1 MIHLAKRVISQTIN
15 DKRSVMMIL
24 VAPILILTLV
34 YLLLGDSDY
43 VPTVG
48 IDKDAMPDF
57 FVTAME
63 ELDLNVVGITDIDA
77 KHANNYLKDH
87 QDVDGIVTISQSKGM
102 TITMYEPSTKAAK
115 AVSEIQKAMTSLNP
129 SANVKMSYVYGTQE
143 QSTFNSL
150 GYVFLALFAFFMVFI
165 ISGMAL
171 VRERSGGTLERLLM
185 TPIKRGEVIL
195 GYTVGYGV
203 FAVIQAILIVLYSV
217 YVLQL
222 SSVGN
227 IGWILLTM
235 ILLAVTAVSFG
246 ATISIFS
253 NSELQVVQMIPFTI
267 IPQVFFS
274 GLIPLDL
281 IPYHLGNLCYIMP
294 IYYGA
299 AAIKGVMV
307 YGDGFLQILGYLFGL
322 VMYAILLY
330 LINTQ
335 ALKKF
340 RKL

>member
-1 MIHLAKRVISQTIN
+1 MMNLARRVIRQTLN

-24 VAPILILTLV
+24 IAPLLILTLV
-34 YLLLGDSDY
+34 YFLLGNSSY

-48 IDKDAMPDF
+48 INKNTLPAPL
-57 FVTAME
+57 VTA
-63 ELDLNVVGITDIDA
+63 LKAKDLKIVNVSSTDAQHA
-77 KHANNYLKDH
+77 KRYLKDH
-87 QDVDGIVTISQSKGM
+87 KNVDAVFTVTPNSGT
-102 TITMYEPSTKAAK
+102 TITMYEPSKKGTK

-129 SANVKMSYVYGTQE
+129 TAKVTMTYVYGSQGE
-143 QSTFNSL
+143 STFASL
-150 GYVFLALFAFFMVFI
+150 GYVFLGIFSFFLVFI

-195 GYTVGYGV
+195 GYAIGYGV
-203 FAVIQAILIVLYSV
+203 FAIVQAILIVLYSI
-217 YVLQL
+217 YVLKL
-222 SSVGN
+222 SSLGN
-227 IGWILLTM
+227 IGWV
-235 ILLAVTAVSFG
+235 LLAMVLLAICAVSFG
-246 ATISIFS
+246 AMISVFS
-253 NSELQVVQMIPFTI
+253 TSELQVVQMIPFTL

-294 IYYGA
+294 VYYGV

-307 YGDGFLQILGYLFGL
+307 YGDGVVQIWPYLIGL
-322 VMYAILLY
+322 IAYALVLY
-330 LINTQ
+330 LLNTQ

>member
-1 MIHLAKRVISQTIN
+1 MIHLAKRVILQTIN

-24 VAPILILTLV
+24 VAPLLILTLI
-34 YLLLGDSDY
+34 YFLLGNSDY

-48 IDKDAMPDF
+48 VDKSALSNPL
-57 FVTAME
+57 VTALE
-63 ELDLNVVGITDIDA
+63 EQDLHVRGITKDEDQDA
-77 KHANNYLKDH
+77 TEYLKDH
-87 QDVDGIVTISQSKGM
+87 HDVDAILTLSQSSGM
-102 TITMYEPSTKAAK
+102 NITMYEPSTKGAK
-115 AVSEIQKAMTSLNP
+115 AASEIQAAMASLNP
-129 SANVKMSYVYGTQE
+129 SAKIEMSYVYGTQE
-143 QSTFNSL
+143 QSSFDSL
-150 GYVFLALFAFFMVFI
+150 GYVFLALFSFFLVFI

-195 GYTVGYGV
+195 GYTLGYGV
-203 FAVIQAILIVLYSV
+203 FAIIQAILVVLYAIF
-217 YVLQL
+217 VLQL
-222 SSVGN
+222 SSAGN

-235 ILLAVTAVSFG
+235 VLLAVTAVSFG
-246 ATISIFS
+246 ATISIFAS
-253 NSELQVVQMIPFTI
+253 SELQVVQMIPFTI

-281 IPYHLGNLCYIMP
+281 IPYHLGNLSYIMP

-307 YGDGFLQILGYLFGL
+307 YGDGFFQIWGYLLGL
-322 VMYAILLY
+322 VIYTCLLY
-330 LINTQ
+330 LVNSQ

-340 RKL
+340 RKI

>member
-1 MIHLAKRVISQTIN
+1 MMHLAKRVIRQTIN
-15 DKRSVMMIL
+15 DKRSLMMIL
-24 VAPILILTLV
+24 VAPLLILTLV

-48 IDKDAMPDF
+48 IEKEALPDPLI
-57 FVTAME
+57 TALE
-63 ELDLNVVGITDIDA
+63 E
-77 KHANNYLKDH
+77 
-87 QDVDGIVTISQSKGM
+87 QDVKLKNLTSDEVKEAKSYLNDHENVDAILSFSQDEKM
-102 TITMYEPSTKAAK
+102 EITLYEPSTKGANAA
-115 AVSEIQKAMTSLNP
+115 SEIQEAMTSLNP
-129 SANVKMSYVYGTQE
+129 SAGIEMAYVYGDQD
-143 QSTFNSL
+143 QSTFDSL
-150 GYVFLALFAFFMVFI
+150 GYVFLALFSFFLVFI

-185 TPIKRGEVIL
+185 TPIKRSEVIL
-195 GYTVGYGV
+195 GYTIGYGV
-203 FAVIQAILIVLYSV
+203 FAIVQAILIVLYSI

-222 SSVGN
+222 SSAGN

-235 ILLAVTAVSFG
+235 VLLAGTAVLFG
-246 ATISIFS
+246 ATISVFAS
-253 NSELQVVQMIPFTI
+253 SELQVVQMIPFTI

-281 IPYHLGNLCYIMP
+281 IPYGLGNLSYIMP

-307 YGDGFLQILGYLFGL
+307 YGDGFLEIWPYILGLFIFAFVL
-322 VMYAILLY
+322 F

>member
-1 MIHLAKRVISQTIN
+1 
-15 DKRSVMMIL
+15 MMIL
-24 VAPILILTLV
+24 VAPLLILTLV
-34 YLLLGDSDY
+34 YFLLGNSDY
-43 VPTVG
+43 VPTIG
-48 IDKDAMPDF
+48 IDKNAVPDVL
-57 FVTAME
+57 VTALE
-63 ELDLNVVGITDIDA
+63 EQALNVLGITNNDA
-77 KHANNYLKDH
+77 QHAKDYLKDH
-87 QDVDGIVTISQSKGM
+87 HDVDAILTISQSSGM
-102 TITMYEPSTKAAK
+102 NITMYEPSSKGAKAAR
-115 AVSEIQKAMTSLNP
+115 EIQTAMASLNP
-129 SANVKMSYVYGTQE
+129 SAKLNMSYVYGTQG
-143 QSTFNSL
+143 QSTFDSL
-150 GYVFLALFAFFMVFI
+150 GYVFLALFSFFLVFI

-185 TPIKRGEVIL
+185 TPIKRWEVIL
-195 GYTVGYGV
+195 GYTLGYGV
-203 FAVIQAILIVLYSV
+203 FAVIQAILIVLYSI

-227 IGWILLTM
+227 IGWVLLTM
-235 ILLAVTAVSFG
+235 VLLAVTAVSFG
-246 ATISIFS
+246 ATISIFAS
-253 NSELQVVQMIPFTI
+253 SELQVVQMIPFTI

-281 IPYHLGNLCYIMP
+281 MPYHLGNLAYIMP

-307 YGDGFLQILGYLFGL
+307 YGDSFFQIWAYIIGL
-322 VMYAILLY
+322 IAYALLLY

>member
-1 MIHLAKRVISQTIN
+1 MIYLAKRVIRQTIN

-24 VAPILILTLV
+24 VAPLLILTLV
-34 YLLLGDSDY
+34 YFLLGDSDY

-48 IDKDAMPDF
+48 IDKNTMPDAL
-57 FVTAME
+57 VTALE
-63 ELDLNVVGITDIDA
+63 EQDLNVLSITNNDA
-77 KHANNYLKDH
+77 QHAKNYLKNNH
-87 QDVDGIVTISQSKGM
+87 DVDAILTISQSSGM
-102 TITMYEPSTKAAK
+102 NITMYETSPKGAKAAR
-115 AVSEIQKAMTSLNP
+115 EIQTALAALNP
-129 SANVKMSYVYGTQE
+129 SAKLNMSYVYGTQG
-143 QSTFNSL
+143 QSTFDSL
-150 GYVFLALFAFFMVFI
+150 GYVFLALFSFFLVFI

-185 TPIKRGEVIL
+185 TPIKRWEVIL
-195 GYTVGYGV
+195 GYTLGYGV
-203 FAVIQAILIVLYSV
+203 FAVIQAILIVLYSI

-227 IGWILLTM
+227 IGWVLLTM
-235 ILLAVTAVSFG
+235 VLLAVTAVSFG
-246 ATISIFS
+246 ATISIFAS
-253 NSELQVVQMIPFTI
+253 SELQVVQMIPFTI

-281 IPYHLGNLCYIMP
+281 MPYHLGNLAYIMP

-307 YGDGFLQILGYLFGL
+307 YGDSFFQIWPYIIGL
-322 VMYAILLY
+322 IAYALLLY

>member
-1 MIHLAKRVISQTIN
+1 MINLAKRVIRQTLN

-24 VAPILILTLV
+24 VAPLLILTLV
-34 YLLLGDSDY
+34 YLLLGDSSY
-43 VPTVG
+43 VPTIG
-48 IDKDAMPDF
+48 MDKDTMPAPA
-57 FVTAME
+57 VTALE
-63 ELDLNVVGITDIDA
+63 EQELKVVEISNDDTDDA
-77 KHANNYLKDH
+77 KNYLKDH
-87 QDVDGIVTISQSKGM
+87 QEIDAVINLSKSSGM
-102 TITMYEPSTKAAK
+102 DITLYEPSKKGTI
-115 AVSEIQKAMTSLNP
+115 AVSEIQKAMSTLNP
-129 SANVKMSYVYGTQE
+129 SAKVTMNYVYGKQDE
-143 QSTFNSL
+143 STFDSL
-150 GYVFLALFAFFMVFI
+150 GYVFLALFSFFLVFI

-195 GYTVGYGV
+195 GYTLGYSV
-203 FAVIQAILIVLYSV
+203 FAIVQAILIVFYSI
-217 YVLQL
+217 YILGL
-222 SSVGN
+222 NSVGN
-227 IGWILLTM
+227 IGWILLVM
-235 ILLAVTAVSFG
+235 VLLAITAVSFG
-246 ATISIFS
+246 AMISVFAS
-253 NSELQVVQMIPFTI
+253 SELQVVQMIPFTI

-307 YGDGFLQILGYLFGL
+307 YGDGFLQIWGYLLGL
-322 VMYAILLY
+322 ITYALLLY
-330 LINTQ
+330 LLNTL

>member
-1 MIHLAKRVISQTIN
+1 
-15 DKRSVMMIL
+15 MIL
-24 VAPILILTLV
+24 VAPLLILTLV
-34 YLLLGDSDY
+34 YFLLGDSGY

-48 IDKDAMPDF
+48 VDKKGLPDSL
-57 FVTAME
+57 VTALE
-63 ELDLNVVGITDIDA
+63 EQDLNIVDVTIQQHP
-77 KHANNYLKDH
+77 KSYLKEH
-87 QDVDGIVTISQSKGM
+87 KDVDAIISFSQSTGM
-102 TITMYEPSTKAAK
+102 NITLYEPSTKGAK
-115 AVSEIQKAMTSLNP
+115 AASEIQRAMASLNP
-129 SANVKMSYVYGTQE
+129 SAKVSMSYVYGTQG
-143 QSTFNSL
+143 QSTFDSL
-150 GYVFLALFAFFMVFI
+150 GYVFLALFSFFLIFI

-195 GYTVGYGV
+195 GYTIGYGV
-203 FAVIQAILIVLYSV
+203 FAIVQAILIVLYSI

-222 SSVGN
+222 SSVGS
-227 IGWILLTM
+227 IGWVLLTM
-235 ILLAVTAVSFG
+235 VLLAVTAVSFG
-246 ATISIFS
+246 ATISIFAS
-253 NSELQVVQMIPFTI
+253 SELQVVQMIPFTI

-281 IPYHLGNLCYIMP
+281 IPYHLGNLSYIMP

-307 YGDGFLQILGYLFGL
+307 YGDGFLQIWGYLLGL
-322 VMYAILLY
+322 ILYTILLY
-330 LINTQ
+330 LINTR

>member
-1 MIHLAKRVISQTIN
+1 MIHLAKRVIRQTIN

-24 VAPILILTLV
+24 VAPLLILTLV
-34 YLLLGDSDY
+34 YFLLGDSDY
-43 VPTVG
+43 VPILG
-48 IDKDAMPDF
+48 IDKNTMPGSL
-57 FVTAME
+57 VTALE
-63 ELDLNVVGITDIDA
+63 EQDLNVVDVKDIGAEQPED
-77 KHANNYLKDH
+77 YLKDNP
-87 QDVDGIVTISQSKGM
+87 DVDAIFTLSESSGM
-102 TITMYEPSTKAAK
+102 NITMYEPSTKGAK
-115 AVSEIQKAMTSLNP
+115 AASEIQAAMASLNP
-129 SANVKMSYVYGTQE
+129 SAKINMSYVYGTQE
-143 QSTFNSL
+143 QSSFDSL
-150 GYVFLALFAFFMVFI
+150 GYVFLALFSFFLVFI

-203 FAVIQAILIVLYSV
+203 FAIVQAIIIVLYSIF
-217 YVLQL
+217 VLQL
-222 SSVGN
+222 HSSGN

-235 ILLAVTAVSFG
+235 VLLAVTAVSFG
-246 ATISIFS
+246 ATISIFAS
-253 NSELQVVQMIPFTI
+253 SELQVVQMIPFTI

-307 YGDGFLQILGYLFGL
+307 YGDGFLQIWGYLLGL
-322 VMYAILLY
+322 ILFAFMLY
-330 LINTQ
+330 VINTQ

-340 RKL
+340 REL

>member
-1 MIHLAKRVISQTIN
+1 MIHLAKRVFRQTLN

-24 VAPILILTLV
+24 VAPLLIFTLV

-48 IDKDAMPDF
+48 IDKNAMPESLI
-57 FVTAME
+57 TALE
-63 ELDLNVVGITDIDA
+63 EQDLNMVDVTNNDA
-77 KHANNYLKDH
+77 QHAKNYLKDH
-87 QDVDGIVTISQSKGM
+87 HDVDAIFTLSQKSGM
-102 TITMYEPSTKAAK
+102 NITMYEPSTKGAK
-115 AVSEIQKAMTSLNP
+115 ATSEIQTAMASLNP
-129 SANVKMSYVYGTQE
+129 SAKVNISYVYGSQDQT
-143 QSTFNSL
+143 TFDSL
-150 GYVFLALFAFFMVFI
+150 GYVFLALFSFFLVFI

-203 FAVIQAILIVLYSV
+203 FAVIQAILIVLYSIF
-217 YVLQL
+217 VLQL
-222 SSVGN
+222 SSAGN
-227 IGWILLTM
+227 IGWILLAM
-235 ILLAVTAVSFG
+235 VLLAVTAVLFG
-246 ATISIFS
+246 ATISIFAS
-253 NSELQVVQMIPFTI
+253 SELQVVQMIPFTI

-281 IPYHLGNLCYIMP
+281 IPYHLGNLSYIMP

-307 YGDGFLQILGYLFGL
+307 YGDGFFQIWAYLIGL
-322 VMYAILLY
+322 IAYSFLLF